1 MANQELGFSWDV
13 GVRWGV
19 GSGVRGVSVSVRNS
33 KAMKETSAY
42 LEQEFIISF
51 SLFMETPSS
60 TGASSW
66 VYSIPFKVPGIVQ
79 VISICLWNE

>member
-1 MANQELGFSWDV
+1 MGGGERGQ
-13 GVRWGV
+13 
-19 GSGVRGVSVSVRNS
+19 GSECVSTEFKSHERNLS
-33 KAMKETSAY
+33 L